1 MEDTVPSVS
10 NGPSGG
16 GATSRRTIAPQSPSS
31 STPASEHPRSLNTST
46 RQDDDDD
53 DHRDNPRRR
62 TQRSIQSLLLTIV
75 TSPTTLLFRLI
86 AIVILMLQVAL
97 RPFHIAS
104 RWIFPKGEWDG
115 LHSSES
121 GIRAAKAFVQFFIKR
136 YVLTQ
141 DSDSSSSSEE
151 ISSSSEEEESHPLVP
166 FVQTGYQE
174 TVASILDMDRTYT
187 ASNSNND
194 NNSTD
199 FGGGDLAPP
208 PPLLLIYLH
217 APLHPASHDFCTK
230 TLSKTSTLELLSS
243 YSAQGLVHCWAGS
256 LHSAEGNHLASTLK
270 VVRYPFLALVKPNP
284 TRRTAQ
290 NNVST
295 GGNDAVLPPSS
306 LEVYLRMEGPA
317 LTAASS
323 NTFQTYLQ
331 TALEAYQTQ
340 LSQQT
345 QARIQRQEE
354 VRLRQEQD
362 AEYEAALQADRER
375 AAAKAQEAERAREEA
390 ERLEREAQAV
400 RDAEEAAVLAKQEF
414 LKRAQSVLEA
424 RGEPAAGDVGAKIR
438 FVLPTGQKILR
449 KFWPDDTLEV
459 IRAFLIVYFSQ
470 NDVDIANFGLSTNY
484 PKKELVNEECTL
496 ESEGL
501 CPQAVIMV
509 QDLDA

>member
-1 MEDTVPSVS
+1 MEETVPSVS
-10 NGPSGG
+10 SGPSG
-16 GATSRRTIAPQSPSS
+16 GATSRRIAPQSPS
-31 STPASEHPRSLNTST
+31 TASEHRPLVNNNNNE
-46 RQDDDDD
+46 DDDDNRED
-53 DHRDNPRRR
+53 PRRR
-62 TQRSIQSLLLTIV
+62 TQRSIQSLLLTVV
-75 TSPTTLLFRLI
+75 TSPSTLVFKLL
-86 AIVILMLQVAL
+86 AIVLLILQVAL
-97 RPFHIAS
+97 RPFHVAS
-104 RWIFPKGEWDG
+104 SWMFPKGEFDG

-121 GIRAAKAFVQFFIKR
+121 GIRAAKAFCQFFTR
-136 YVLTQ
+136 NYLSGQVSNPQ
-141 DSDSSSSSEE
+141 QSRNSDSSPPSSEQ
-151 ISSSSEEEESHPLVP
+151 EESHPLLP
-166 FVQTGYQE
+166 FVQTGYQQSI
-174 TVASILDMDRTYT
+174 ASILDMDRTYNT
-187 ASNSNND
+187 Q
-194 NNSTD
+194 STD
-199 FGGGDLAPP
+199 FGGGLASP

-230 TLSKTSTLELLSS
+230 TLSTTPTLELLSA

-256 LHSAEGNHLASTLK
+256 VHSAEGNHLASTLK

-284 TRRTAQ
+284 TRRSAQ
-290 NNVST
+290 NNATSA
-295 GGNDAVLPPSS
+295 GGGRNDIVPPAS

-317 LTAASS
+317 LTSASS

-354 VRLRQEQD
+354 IRLRQEQD

-400 RDAEEAAVLAKQEF
+400 REAEEAAVLAQQEF
-414 LKRAQSVLEA
+414 LAKAQSLLEA
-424 RGEPAAGDVGAKIR
+424 RGEPAGGDVCAKIR

-449 KFWPDDTLEV
+449 KFWPDDTVEV
-459 IRAFLIVYFSQ
+459 IRAFLVVYFSQ
-470 NDVDIANFGLSTNY
+470 NDVDITNFGLSMNY
-484 PKKELVNEECTL
+484 PKKDLVNEKCTV

-501 CPQAVIMV
+501 CPQAVVMV